1 MSNYIKGGKWIQKA
15 TCQECGWEFEKK
27 ELKSGL
33 CKTCREGGKS
43 TKNASSGESDGKGQ
57 EG

>member
-1 MSNYIKGGKWIQKA
+1 MSIWATGKHNNKKM
-15 TCQECGWEFEKK
+15 CQGCGWEYEKK
-27 ELKSGL
+27 ELKAGL